1 MELISIVDCDLC
13 VKLPADQKVSELP
26 LLETWGRLSTILVR
40 GGWDEPWSADLARYS
55 SALDIDIEQ
64 IRVCRP
70 CGTHYH
76 YRQVHDPHFGEPR
89 EPETDWFLWRLA
101 PSDAR
106 DCYIDHTGPNGVV
119 DHLDGGWL
127 ARRYQTIIGLLRR
140 DVTRA
145 PDWQI
150 KQYMVEALYR
160 HYVSD
165 QDWEGLRATLIDCPD
180 PAVGVGVAR
189 RIFETMDPEHPGRRL
204 ARSTR
209 YWDNLGALL
218 GAEPTREPS
227 LVAVL
232 AAGLSAQGQIMQYFY
247 PTGWE
252 PVTVAGHALYTLR
265 TYVPR
270 QSLAPAIPAVA
281 AVLQEPDPARRW
293 LRERARDFLVE
304 YVDAAP
310 KMANQ
315 VLRALGGDTDET
327 LAVRIHCQRCLA
339 RSASRRTHGG

>member
-1 MELISIVDCDLC
+1 MEPISIVDCDLC
-13 VKLPADQKVSELP
+13 VTLPPDQKVRELP
-26 LLETWGRLSTILVR
+26 LPEAWGRLSTILGR
-40 GGWDEPWSADLARYS
+40 RNWDDPWSPDLARY
-55 SALDIDIEQ
+55 AAVLDTQE
-64 IRVCRP
+64 IRVCRA

-76 YRQVHDPHFGEPR
+76 YREDHDPHFGEPR
-89 EPETDWFLWRLA
+89 EPETDWYLRRLA
-101 PSDAR
+101 PSEAR
-106 DCYIDHTGPNGVV
+106 DYYIDHTDPNGVV
-119 DHLDGGWL
+119 EHLDGGWL
-127 ARRYQTIIGLLRR
+127 DRRYETIIGLLRR
-140 DVTRA
+140 DITRA

-150 KQYMVEALYR
+150 KQYMVEALYK

-218 GAEPTREPS
+218 GAEPTREPH

-232 AAGLSAQGQIMQYFY
+232 AAGLSAQGQIMTYFY

-252 PVTVAGHALYTLR
+252 PVTVSGHALYTLR

-270 QSLAPAIPAVA
+270 RSLAPVIRALA
-281 AVLQEPDPARRW
+281 AVLQEPDPARQR
-293 LRERARDFLVE
+293 LRDRVRDFLME
-304 YVDAAP
+304 YVGARKRRA
-310 KMANQ
+310 KQ
-315 VLRALGGDTDET
+315 VLKALAGDTDEA
-327 LAVRIHCQRCLA
+327 LAVRTYCQGCLA
-339 RSASRRTHGG
+339 KSAS